1 MPRLK
6 WSSLLLCL
14 LALFILTM
22 VSSFAF
28 AADDVYKIG
37 AIFSTTGGGSSLGV
51 PEKNTIDMLEQ
62 EINAAGGIKGHKI
75 QIVFYDD
82 ASDETNARNKAS
94 KLISEDKVSVIIGPT
109 LSGTSLAIVDP
120 VQSAK
125 IPLISCAAS
134 VKIVEPAA
142 DHKWVFKTP
151 QSDVLVGQRI
161 VDYLKTMK
169 ISKVAIITAKT
180 PFGASGKEQLEKLL
194 PAGGIDIVAKEEF
207 GEKDPDTLVQ
217 LTKIK
222 GANPQA
228 VICWSISPGGA
239 LVTKNMKSELKMDI
253 PLIMSHGV
261 ANMDYITLSG
271 DSANGVVF
279 PSGKM
284 LVANEL
290 PKNDPQK
297 KLLVKYVADYKAKYN
312 SEPSTFGGH
321 AWDAL
326 MLVVDAMKKVGND
339 PAKIRDEIEKTKRF
353 IGTGGIFNFSPTEHN
368 GLAPDCLVMVEIVN
382 GKWTLAK

>member
-1 MPRLK
+1 MVRLK

-14 LALFILTM
+14 LALFVLTM
-22 VSSFAF
+22 VSSIAF

-37 AIFSTTGGGSSLGV
+37 AIFSTTGGGSSLGI
-51 PEKNTIDMLEQ
+51 PEKNTVDMLEQ

-82 ASDETNARNKAS
+82 AGDETNARNKAS
-94 KLISEDKVSVIIGPT
+94 KLISDDKVSVIIGPT
-109 LSGTSLAIVDP
+109 LSGTSLAILEP
-120 VQSAK
+120 VQNAK
-125 IPLISCAAS
+125 IPLVSCAAS
-134 VKIVEPAA
+134 VKIVEPVA
-142 DHKWVFKTP
+142 DRKWVFKTP
-151 QSDVLVGQRI
+151 QSDVLVGER
-161 VDYLKTMK
+161 VVAYLKALKFT
-169 ISKVAIITAKT
+169 KVAIITAKT

-194 PAGGIDIVAKEEF
+194 PAAGIEIVAKEEF
-207 GEKDPDTLVQ
+207 NEKDPDVLVQ

-239 LVTKNMKSELKMDI
+239 LVTRNMKNDLKMDT

-271 DSANGVVF
+271 DAANGVVF
-279 PSGKM
+279 PSGK
-284 LVANEL
+284 LPVANEL
-290 PKNDPQK
+290 PKNDPQRS
-297 KLLVKYVADYKAKYN
+297 LLIKYVNDYKAKYN

-326 MLVVDAMKKVGND
+326 MLVVNAMKKVGND
-339 PAKIRDEIEKTKRF
+339 PAKIRDEIEKTKKF
-353 IGTGGIFNFSPTEHN
+353 VGTGGVFNFSTTDHN
-368 GLAPDCLVMVEIVN
+368 GLAKECLVMVKIAN
-382 GKWTLAK
+382 GKWTLLK